1 VRRTGQQKN
10 IGAFV
15 MPAQPSERNAFL
27 ARLSASELALLRP
40 HLASLELRVDDYLHY
55 LGDKIEEVIFPR
67 SGLISLSIPVRD
79 GAGAA
84 ILVGREGI
92 LGGYAAAA
100 AAPAT
105 CDAEVCI
112 GGTALRMPATVFCQ
126 VLEQS
131 SSIRRL
137 AAQFDI
143 AMLAQAQ
150 QTALCNAAHPVE
162 ARICRLL
169 LEVDGHNELGR
180 VPLTQATIG
189 RMLSVRRTT
198 VTLVAQR
205 LEIAGVVN
213 CRRGY
218 MQIVSREEMERRACE
233 CYSHLKQSRE
243 RLFAA
248 PEAIT
253 PVGPSLRASMAA
265 GKAL

>member
-1 VRRTGQQKN
+1 MR
-10 IGAFV
+10 
-15 MPAQPSERNAFL
+15 AQPSERNAFL

-40 HLASLELRVDDYLHY
+40 HLASLELRVNDYVHY
-55 LGDKIEEVIFPR
+55 LGDRIEEVIFPR

-79 GAGAA
+79 GPGAA
-84 ILVGREGI
+84 ILVGREDI
-92 LGGYAAAA
+92 IGGYAAAG

-112 GGTALRMPATVFCQ
+112 GGTALRMPATVFRH

-137 AAQFDI
+137 AAQFDT
-143 AMLAQAQ
+143 AMLAHVQ
-150 QTALCNAAHPVE
+150 QTALCNAVHPVE

-169 LEVDGHNELGR
+169 LEIDGHNELGQ

-218 MQIVSREEMERRACE
+218 MQILNRDEMERRACE
-233 CYSHLKQSRE
+233 CYAHLKQSRE

-248 PEAIT
+248 PEALSPIGQS
-253 PVGPSLRASMAA
+253 PRESMSA
-265 GKAL
+265 GKSPLNTNRRRTSSS

>member
-1 VRRTGQQKN
+1 
-10 IGAFV
+10 
-15 MPAQPSERNAFL
+15 MPAPPVERNAFL
-27 ARLSASELALLRP
+27 ARLSPAELALLRP
-40 HLASLELRVDDYLHY
+40 HLAPFEMRVDDYLHY

-84 ILVGREGI
+84 ILVGREGLI
-92 LGGYAAAA
+92 GGYAAAA
-100 AAPAT
+100 GAPAT

-112 GGTALRMPATVFCQ
+112 GGTALRMPATVFRH

-143 AMLAQAQ
+143 AMLAHAQ

-169 LEVDGHNELGR
+169 LEVDNHNELGR

-218 MQIVSREEMERRACE
+218 MQIVNRDEMERRACE
-233 CYSHLKQSRE
+233 CYGHLKQSRE
-243 RLFAA
+243 RIFAA
-248 PEAIT
+248 PEALI
-253 PVGPSLRASMAA
+253 PIRPPLRESA
-265 GKAL
+265 GAGEGF

>member
-1 VRRTGQQKN
+1 
-10 IGAFV
+10 
-15 MPAQPSERNAFL
+15 MPAQPGERNAFL
-27 ARLSASELALLRP
+27 AGLSAAELSLLRP
-40 HLASLELRVDDYLHY
+40 HLAAFEMRVDDCLHY

-84 ILVGREGI
+84 ILAGREGI
-92 LGGYAAAA
+92 IGGYAAAA

-112 GGTALRMPATVFCQ
+112 GGAALRMPASVFRQ

-143 AMLAQAQ
+143 AMLAHAQ

-169 LEVDGHNELGR
+169 LEVDDHNELGR

-189 RMLSVRRTT
+189 RILSVRRTT

-205 LEIAGVVN
+205 LEIAGVIT

-218 MQIVSREEMERRACE
+218 MQIVSRDEMEERACE
-233 CYSHLKQSRE
+233 CYAHLKQWRE

-248 PEAIT
+248 PEAVAPI
-253 PVGPSLRASMAA
+253 GPLLREAIGA
-265 GKAL
+265 GKVL

>member
-1 VRRTGQQKN
+1 
-10 IGAFV
+10 
-15 MPAQPSERNAFL
+15 MLAQPVEINTFL
-27 ARLSASELALLRP
+27 GRLSASELALLQP
-40 HLASLELRVDDYLHY
+40 HLAPFEMRVDDCLHY

-67 SGLISLSIPVRD
+67 SGLVSLTVPVRD
-79 GAGAA
+79 GAGAGLM
-84 ILVGREGI
+84 IGREGI
-92 LGGYAAAA
+92 VGGYAAAA

-112 GGTALRMPATVFCQ
+112 AGRAQRMPAAAFRY

-137 AAQFDI
+137 AAQFDV

-150 QTALCNAAHPVE
+150 QTALCNAGHPVE

-169 LEVDGHNELGR
+169 LEIDDHNGLGR

-189 RMLSVRRTT
+189 RTLSVRRTT

-218 MQIVSREEMERRACE
+218 MQIVSRDELERRACE
-233 CYSHLKQSRE
+233 CYAHLKQSRE

-248 PEAIT
+248 PDAVAVI
-253 PVGPSLRASMAA
+253 GPPPREPISSRKVL
-265 GKAL
+265 

>member
-1 VRRTGQQKN
+1 
-10 IGAFV
+10 
-15 MPAQPSERNAFL
+15 MPAQPVERNAFL
-27 ARLSASELALLRP
+27 ARLSPSELALLRP
-40 HLASLELRVDDYLHY
+40 HLASFEMRVDDYLHY
-55 LGDKIEEVIFPR
+55 LGDKIDEVIFPR
-67 SGLISLSIPVRD
+67 SGLVSLSIPVRE

-84 ILVGREGI
+84 ILAGREGLI
-92 LGGYAAAA
+92 GGYAAAA

-112 GGTALRMPATVFCQ
+112 GGGALRMSAAVFRH

-137 AAQFDI
+137 AAQFDM

-169 LEVDGHNELGR
+169 LEVDDHNELGR

-218 MQIVSREEMERRACE
+218 MQIVSRDELERRACE
-233 CYSHLKQSRE
+233 CYGHLKQSRG
-243 RLFAA
+243 RIFAT
-248 PEAIT
+248 PETLTVI
-253 PVGPSLRASMAA
+253 GPALHEPAA
-265 GKAL
+265 GRKVL